1 MGTTRLLLAVC
12 MVAGCGGSSGGDG
25 GADAGPT
32 PDAGGWGDCN
42 PDDVRAEWTAE
53 ISGQVIDYVELDS
66 IDNAKVEFTTAWD
79 TNSIAPA
86 EQCGVIDSFRTGDD
100 GRFGPETLE
109 VGSQLTPPIALFE
122 VSEGGRARTL
132 SDQSMTCEDASG
144 SCLSPDHLIRA
155 PAAALGL
162 AWREEL
168 EARGAVD
175 ALGQGIVVFEFREA
189 DGTPAEGVTPTLWGG
204 ESAMELDVDVEVSYL
219 AADRM
224 TLAPAGTSATTESGV
239 ALISVDAPYNAVTI
253 GGYRGEGEDAEA
265 WDDVGVLVMRGWFF
279 LEDQR
284 VEMP

>member
-1 MGTTRLLLAVC
+1 MAVWL
-12 MVAGCGGSSGGDG
+12 VAGCGGSSGG
-25 GADAGPT
+25 GADAAP
-32 PDAGGWGDCN
+32 PADAADTWDDCN
-42 PDDVRAEWTAE
+42 PDEVRSERTAE

-66 IDNAKVEFTTAWD
+66 IDSAYVEFTTAWD

-132 SDQSMTCEDASG
+132 SDQSMTCEGADG
-144 SCLSPDHLIRA
+144 VCLAPDPLIRA

-168 EARGAVD
+168 EARGVAD
-175 ALGQGIVVFEFREA
+175 ALGRGVVVFEYREA
-189 DGTPAEGVTPTLWGG
+189 DGTPAEGVTATLWGG
-204 ESAMELDVDVEVSYL
+204 ESAEELEVDVQVSYL
-219 AADRM
+219 AADR
-224 TLAPAGTSATTESGV
+224 TALAPAGTSATTESGV

-253 GGYRGEGEDAEA
+253 GGHRGAGEDAEQ

-284 VEMP
+284 VSAP